1 MANTFKNAAL
11 ADVNN
16 AAYDTLYTAPASTT
30 TVVLGLA
37 VANKSSQA
45 VEVQVQF
52 SDSSGGTTH
61 QLLENVSIPGQTT
74 LETLAGQKYI
84 LETGDALKVQSGT
97 ASALDVVL
105 GVMEIT

>member
-37 VANKSSQA
+37 VANKSSQS
-45 VEVQVQF
+45 VEVTRERKYSR
-52 SDSSGGTTH
+52 SD
-61 QLLENVSIPGQTT
+61 NARN
-74 LETLAGQKYI
+74 AGWS
-84 LETGDALKVQSGT
+84 EVHPRDG
-97 ASALDVVL
+97 
-105 GVMEIT
+105 